1 MAFIL
6 PLVAMLTKEPEMLQ
20 QDAFCE
26 HTMQQNVTAT
36 TASPAG
42 DLTTLPQTPLAR
54 FKGGGALW
62 RAEGEKGTRT
72 REKGSYNCKRM
83 SHLFTPL

>member
-1 MAFIL
+1 
-6 PLVAMLTKEPEMLQ
+6 MLTKEPEMLQ

-54 FKGGGALW
+54 FKGGGRFVA
-62 RAEGEKGTRT
+62 RGGGERDKNKRKGV
-72 REKGSYNCKRM
+72 
-83 SHLFTPL
+83 L